1 MIKTDELRIGNKFK
15 GMGMVQ
21 TVFEIIDNSDRGK
34 LEYVSDFQKEGY
46 KYLITCVENG
56 NQYKPIE
63 INPIP
68 LTVKI
73 LIKSGFKRLGD
84 GTFYYGELNEFN
96 KRDIYLFRV
105 AKHGICYNDYQHP
118 IKSVHQ
124 LQNLYRAL
132 NNKELIIKGL
142 NESAEV

>member
-1 MIKTDELRIGNKFK
+1 MIKTEELRIGNKFN
-15 GMGMVQ
+15 GMGMIQ
-21 TVFEIIDNSDRGK
+21 TVFEIIDNSDKGK
-34 LEYVSDFQKEGY
+34 IEYVSEFQKEGY

-68 LTVKI
+68 LTEKI
-73 LIKSGFKRLGD
+73 LIKSGFKRLGKD
-84 GTFYYGELNEFN
+84 GNFYYGELNEFME
-96 KRDIYLFRV
+96 REIYLFL
-105 AKHGICYNDYQHP
+105 ANDGIICYKDYKHP

-132 NNKELIIKGL
+132 TNKELIIKGL
-142 NESAEV
+142 NQ